1 MTPEPPT
8 ALIPLHSVRGENAAL
23 LRSPVLADGARLWQ
37 IAANSGVL
45 DTNSSYAYLLW
56 CRDFAATSAVVEIDG
71 EVGGFVIGYVRPE
84 QPDIFFVWQVAV
96 DRKHRG
102 QGLGVAMLDFLM
114 ENLSPHGVSI
124 LETTISP
131 DNTASRAMF
140 ASLAV
145 RRECWLS
152 HRALFDPSH
161 FPDGHEPEHLFRITP
176 DQEVG

>member
-23 LRSPVLADGARLWQ
+23 LRTPTLEDGARLWQ

-84 QPDIFFVWQVAV
+84 QPGTFFVWQVAV
-96 DRKHRG
+96 ERKHRG
-102 QGLGVAMLDFLM
+102 QGLGVAMLDFLL
-114 ENLSPHGVSI
+114 ENLSQHGVEE

-145 RRECWLS
+145 RRDCRLS

-176 DQEVG
+176 HQEVG